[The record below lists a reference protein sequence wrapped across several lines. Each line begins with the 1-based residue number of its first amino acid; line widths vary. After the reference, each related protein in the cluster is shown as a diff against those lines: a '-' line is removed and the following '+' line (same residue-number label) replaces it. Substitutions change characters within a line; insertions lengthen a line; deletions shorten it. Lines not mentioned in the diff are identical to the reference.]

1 MTFYLLEGYQSNY
14 AKIVSDRKYEIDNKV
29 IIMDQFVV
37 ISNHMITPHI
47 RVPDQAADEC
57 VILPVNLLNTTL
69 PLT

>member
-37 ISNHMITPHI
+37 ISNHISEYLIKQLMS
-47 RVPDQAADEC
+47 V
-57 VILPVNLLNTTL
+57 
-69 PLT
+69 